1 MFQKLLLKEDFF
13 FGGCDYLLPD
23 LRREARE
30 GRLFTIPLVRI
41 CKSSIQIC
49 KRRIFGGVVIAS
61 LFMVSILD
69 FEFLNIFQ

>member
-13 FGGCDYLLPD
+13 CGGCDYLSPNLW
-23 LRREARE
+23 REARE

-49 KRRIFGGVVIAS
+49 KRSFGGVVIAS